1 MTLTSRVLIAGCLLA
16 CAPAFAG
23 IVVVTSPFASNDSV
37 NWAQLGADG
46 TAIPASF
53 SANGS
58 PAWAIS
64 GSFAGSGGGTALV
77 TPGSWPAT
85 AGSFNSGDTLIWT
98 GDAFGNNNGPLTL
111 SFPGVIEA
119 GLWIQG
125 DTLPGQTFTA
135 QVQVF
140 EGASSSTFTLASD
153 ANGDPVFLGGM
164 DSGSAANI
172 TKLVISQT
180 ACGGCSV
187 NDFAVDTLFL
197 ETGGG
202 GAGPGTPEPSSVLL
216 LGSGLV
222 ALGWK
227 FRRHSLKVR
236 RIL

>member
-1 MTLTSRVLIAGCLLA
+1 LIAGCVFA
-16 CAPAFAG
+16 CAPVFAFG
-23 IVVVTSPFASNDSV
+23 IIEVSSPFASNDSV
-37 NWAQLGADG
+37 NWSQLGADQ
-46 TAIPASF
+46 TAIPQNF

-58 PAWAIS
+58 PSWAIS
-64 GSFAGSGGGTALV
+64 GSFTGTGGGTVLV

-85 AGSFNSGDTLIWT
+85 AGSFNSGDSLIWT
-98 GDAFGNNNGPLTL
+98 GDPFGGVNGPLTL
-111 SFPGVIEA
+111 SFAGVIEA

-125 DTLPGQTFTA
+125 DTGAGQAFTA

-140 EGASSSTFTLASD
+140 EGASSQTYTLASD

-172 TKLVISQT
+172 TKLTYSQT
-180 ACGGCSV
+180 ACGGCS
-187 NDFAVDTLFL
+187 NADFAVDTLFL

-202 GAGPGTPEPSSVLL
+202 GGGNPTPEPSSVLL

-222 ALGWK
+222 AIGWK
-227 FRRHSLKVR
+227 SRRHALKIG